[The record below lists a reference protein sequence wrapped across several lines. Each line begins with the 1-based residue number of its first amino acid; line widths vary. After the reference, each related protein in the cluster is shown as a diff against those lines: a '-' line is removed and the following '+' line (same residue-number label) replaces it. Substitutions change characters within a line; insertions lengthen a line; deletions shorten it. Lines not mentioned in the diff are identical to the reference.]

1 MNRRFLSVLL
11 FIFCLG
17 FTTPLLAQNSLP
29 IPRDIQATY
38 NQGTRSMN
46 GSPGKNY
53 WQNRADYSIDVN
65 FTPDTRLLGGSET
78 ITYYNNSPDTL
89 HRVWFKLYPNY
100 YKRGVQRDGNIKPSD
115 LSDGVDIQK
124 FVINGQTQDAGQLR
138 IRGTNMIAPIP
149 ELDPG
154 DNMQFTVHFSY
165 TLNETSH
172 NRTGEVEPGS
182 YFIAYFFPRI
192 AVYDDIDGWNQYP
205 YTGSEE
211 FYNDFCNFD
220 VDITVPKDYGV
231 WATGTL
237 LNRSDVYADKYVERI
252 EKAEK
257 KNGITSIIDTTD
269 LAGGNITAQNPT
281 NTWHFKAQDV
291 TDFVFATSD
300 HYVWKSSSLVVD
312 PKTNRRTRVDAVFN
326 PDHEDYYDVVDFARK
341 TVESMSY
348 KFPKWPYPYP
358 HETVFDGLSQ
368 MEYPMMVNDNPLEDH
383 EASIE
388 LTDHEIMHTMFPFYM
403 GTNETKYAWMD
414 EGWATIGEWLISPMI
429 DSTITD
435 EYGMAP
441 YNRTAGTENDLPI
454 MTLSTQE
461 SGVAYY
467 LNSYPKPAMGYLYV
481 KDMLGDELFTK
492 ALNHYIEQWHGKHP
506 MPYDFFYSMNEGA
519 GRNMNWFWKRWFF
532 EDGYPDQ
539 AIEKAGKQ
547 GGNYRVVVKSKGS
560 KPVPVHLTITYKDG
574 STQKLH
580 RDISV
585 WKNSDTVTITFEP
598 KETVAKITLGNTHDA
613 DIDHSDNTFTA
624 K

>member
-1 MNRRFLSVLL
+1 MKRLLL
-11 FIFCLG
+11 FTFVSFCITVSS
-17 FTTPLLAQNSLP
+17 FAQTSLP
-29 IPRDIQATY
+29 IPRDLQATY
-38 NQGTRSMN
+38 DQGTRSMD
-46 GSPGKNY
+46 GSPGENY
-53 WQNRADYSIDVN
+53 WQNHADYNIDVN

-78 ITYYNNSPDTL
+78 ITYYNDSPDTL
-89 HRVWFKLYPNY
+89 NHIWFKLYPNY
-100 YKRGVQRDGNIKPSD
+100 YKKGVERDSDISPND
-115 LSDGVDIQK
+115 LSDGVNIPK
-124 FVINGQTQDAGQLR
+124 FVINGKTYDAGQLN
-138 IRGTNMIAPIP
+138 IRGTNMITSIP
-149 ELDPG
+149 ELAPG
-154 DNMQFTVHFSY
+154 DKIQFTIHFSY

-192 AVYDDIDGWNQYP
+192 TVYDDIDGWNRYA
-205 YTGSEE
+205 YTGTEE

-220 VDITVPKDYGV
+220 VNITVPKDYGV

-237 LNRSDVYADKYVERI
+237 QNTSDVFTDKYVKRI
-252 EKAEK
+252 DEAEQQD
-257 KNGITSIIDTTD
+257 GITTIIDTTD
-269 LAGGNITAQNPT
+269 LADGDITAQNTT

-312 PKTNRRTRVDAVFN
+312 PQTGRRTRVDAVFN
-326 PDHEDYYDVVDFARK
+326 PDHKDYYDVINFARK
-341 TVESMSY
+341 TVASMSY

-358 HETVFDGLSQ
+358 HETIYDGLSQ

-388 LTDHEIMHTMFPFYM
+388 LTDHEIFHTMFPFYM

-429 DSTITD
+429 DSTVTD
-435 EYGMAP
+435 YYGMQP
-441 YNRTAGTENDLPI
+441 YDHSAGTEDDLPI

-461 SGVAYY
+461 AGTAYF
-467 LNSYPKPAMGYLYV
+467 LNSYPKPGLGYLYV
-481 KDMLGDELFTK
+481 KDMLGDKLFTK
-492 ALNHYIEQWHGKHP
+492 ALHHYIEQWHGKHP

-519 GRNMNWFWKRWFF
+519 DRNMNWFWKRWFF
-532 EDGYPDQ
+532 DDGYPDQ
-539 AIEKAGKQ
+539 AIEEAGKL
-547 GGNYRVVVKSKGS
+547 GSKYRVVVKSKGS
-560 KPVPVHLTITYKDG
+560 KPVPVHLTVTYQDG

-585 WKNSDTVTITFEP
+585 WKNSDTVTITFKP
-598 KETVAKITLGNTHDA
+598 KGRIARITLGNAHDA
-613 DIDHSDNTFTA
+613 DIDHSDNVYMA